1 MSHEG
6 LKPER
11 GLLWLFCWSAPEDVH
26 DDKEEVLAMK
36 RLSLLAAVAFVI
48 SLAVGISQAFA
59 HFQMIIPSQN
69 IVTQNGKRTVQL
81 DIRFTHP
88 FEGQMMNMEK
98 PDEFGVFFR
107 GKKYDL
113 LKTLQPTTI
122 KGKQAWK
129 TSYTF
134 KRPGDYIFYVC
145 PKPYW
150 EPAEDKF
157 IIHYTKTVV
166 DAYGFEE
173 GWDQE
178 IGLKTEI
185 IPLVRPYGIYT
196 GEVFRGVVKLDG
208 KPVPYAEIEV
218 EWYNAKNEYKAP
230 SPPYVTQV
238 IKADKNGVFSF
249 AMPKQGW
256 WGFAALSD
264 GGKILKYKGE
274 PKDVELGAIF
284 WVYVH
289 DMVKK

>member
-1 MSHEG
+1 MKKLSII
-6 LKPER
+6 LVIAV
-11 GLLWLFCWSAPEDVH
+11 SA
-26 DDKEEVLAMK
+26 
-36 RLSLLAAVAFVI
+36 SLLLTVP
-48 SLAVGISQAFA
+48 QAFA
-59 HFQMIIPSQN
+59 HFQMIIPSSN
-69 IVTQNGKRTVQL
+69 IVTQSGKRSVQL

-107 GKKYDL
+107 GKKQDL
-113 LKTLQPTTI
+113 LSTLSPNKI
-122 KGKQAWK
+122 DGKQAWRS
-129 TSYTF
+129 SYTF
-134 KRPGDYIFYVC
+134 KRPGDYIFYVS

-166 DAYGFEE
+166 DAYGLEE
-173 GWDQE
+173 GWDE
-178 IGLKTEI
+178 EVGLKTEI

-196 GEVFRGVVKLDG
+196 GQVFRGIVKLDG
-208 KPVPYAEIEV
+208 KPVPFAEIEV
-218 EWYNAKNEYKAP
+218 EWFNQGNQFKAP

-264 GGKILKYKGE
+264 GGKILKYKGQ
-274 PKDVELGAIF
+274 PKDVELGAVF

-289 DMVKK
+289 DMVRK

>member
-1 MSHEG
+1 LRDILIKS
-6 LKPER
+6 PS
-11 GLLWLFCWSAPEDVH
+11 WLFCWFTFEDSYSE
-26 DDKEEVLAMK
+26 EEVLAMK
-36 RLSLLAAVAFVI
+36 KSSIAIAATLITILV
-48 SLAVGISQAFA
+48 LGISQAFA

-69 IVTQNGKRTVQL
+69 IVIQEGKRSVKL

-88 FEGQMMNMEK
+88 FEGHMMNMEK

-107 GKKYDL
+107 GKKHDL
-113 LKTLQPTTI
+113 RNTLTPVKI
-122 KGKQAWK
+122 DGKQAWK

-134 KRPGDYIFYVC
+134 KRPGDYIFYVS
-145 PKPYW
+145 PKAYW

-166 DAYGFEE
+166 DAYGLEE
-173 GWDQE
+173 GWDE
-178 IGLKTEI
+178 EVGLKTEI

-196 GEVFRGVVKLDG
+196 GQLFRGIVKLDG

-218 EWYNAKNEYKAP
+218 EWYNAANKYKAP
-230 SPPYVTQV
+230 SPPYVTHV

-249 AMPKQGW
+249 AMPKEGW

-274 PKDVELGAIF
+274 PKDVELGAVF

-289 DMVKK
+289 DMVQK